1 MKDDRWPK
9 QQAGRRIVVEVERAK
24 GYGSVPGLEDDEL
37 ADEAEL
43 ERMVVLE
50 QWGPILALPCRS
62 HSGIR
67 PVIDELGHRDWG
79 AFGTWDFERLYGG
92 FDKARYKAQ
101 KLREE
106 LRRCLIMLEM
116 VTQRVPGRAKYL
128 LLKHLA
134 EGVIDF
140 DHIEDE
146 DMRAIAQWYLRAK
159 RIRQQVRE
167 LEDYRRRRRSREAS
181 SAPSEASSCRQEE
194 VRHVR

>member
-1 MKDDRWPK
+1 MEDNK
-9 QQAGRRIVVEVERAK
+9 QVEAGWMRDGGRVAVRVERRDDW
-24 GYGSVPGLEDDEL
+24 GSVPGLEDEEL

-50 QWGPILALPCRS
+50 QWGPIMALPCRS
-62 HSGIR
+62 RSGFR
-67 PVIDELGHRDWG
+67 PVIDEHGHRDGG
-79 AFGTWDFERLYGG
+79 AFGTWDYEMLYGK
-92 FDKARYKAQ
+92 FDKSRFKAQ

-140 DHIEDE
+140 DHMEDA
-146 DMRAIAQWYLRAK
+146 DMQAIARWYLRAK

-167 LEDYRRRRRSREAS
+167 LEVA
-181 SAPSEASSCRQEE
+181 RQ
-194 VRHVR
+194 